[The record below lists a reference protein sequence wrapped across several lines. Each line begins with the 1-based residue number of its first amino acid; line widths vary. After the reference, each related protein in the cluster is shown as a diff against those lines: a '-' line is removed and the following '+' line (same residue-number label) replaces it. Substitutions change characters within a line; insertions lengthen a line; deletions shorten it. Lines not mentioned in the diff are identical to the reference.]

1 MLSGMRTA
9 TKNWLGRVVM
19 GVLFGLLSIS
29 FAIWGIGDIFR
40 GYGANTVAVV
50 GPTEIGVETLRRAY
64 VDEIQRLSQQA
75 RRGITNEQARSLGI
89 DRQVLQRLVS
99 DAVLDDS
106 ARKLG
111 LVVSDKTVAQSLLN
125 EQAFKG
131 PDGQFNRD
139 TFNQYLRQ
147 TGYNEAGFLRQ
158 QALVMARQQISEGI
172 GVEPYVPE
180 IWFDI
185 IDRFRNEKRDIS
197 YFVLPATSLGEIA
210 APDEAALKAFFEQRK
225 AQYRA
230 PEYRQITLLSVL
242 PRQFQDDV
250 SVTDEEL
257 HKAYDEAAKAGR
269 FGAPEKR
276 TIQQIVFPN
285 ENDAAA
291 ASVKLASGTPFE
303 TLVTER
309 NLKDSDVTLGTKTK
323 ADIFDPAI
331 ANAAFS
337 LPEGGSSAPVKG
349 QFGTVIVHVS
359 KIEPAQVKPFDAV
372 KDTLHA
378 EVAQRK
384 LSGDQKVRDQ
394 INNLRD
400 QIEDQRASGK
410 ALAEIA
416 KDLKLKARAIAGI
429 DTAGNDKNGDK
440 IADIPDEAE
449 VLKAVFGSD
458 VGLDNEAVRTR
469 DNGYVWFEINAI
481 DPGRDRTFDEVKDKV
496 TAAWQEDEA
505 AKRLS
510 AKADDVLKALRG
522 GEKLEDQAVWL
533 HSTVEKAEG
542 LTRAQPGPL
551 GVNVLTAV
559 FAGRKDAFGEAL
571 APNGHDRVI
580 FQLTGINLP
589 PRQPDVPADEQL
601 RKQLASAS
609 AEDVMTQYILYRQNE
624 LGLTVNEQAFRQA
637 TGGSEN

>member
-1 MLSGMRTA
+1 MRTA
-9 TKNWLGRVVM
+9 TKNWLGRTVM
-19 GVLFGLLSIS
+19 AVLFGLLSIS

-40 GYGANTVAVV
+40 GYGSNTVAAV
-50 GPTEIGVETLRRAY
+50 GSTEIGVETLRRAY

-75 RRGITNEQARSLGI
+75 RRGITNEQARALGI
-89 DRQVLQRLVS
+89 DKQVLQRLVS

-106 ARKLG
+106 ARALG
-111 LVVSDKTVAQSLLN
+111 LRVSSKTVAQSLVN

-147 TGYNEAGFLRQ
+147 TGYNEAGFLQQ
-158 QALVMARQQISEGI
+158 QALVMARQELYEGLGI
-172 GVEPYVPE
+172 EPYVPD

-185 IDRFRNEKRDIS
+185 IERYRGEQRSIAF
-197 YFVLPATSLGEIA
+197 FLLPAASVGEVA
-210 APDEAALKAFFEQRK
+210 APDEATLKAYFESSK

-230 PEYRQITLLSVL
+230 PEYRQITLLSAL
-242 PRQFQDDV
+242 PRDFQGDV
-250 SVTDEEL
+250 TVTDEDL

-285 ENDAAA
+285 EADAAT

-303 TLVTER
+303 TLVAER
-309 NLKDSDVTLGTKTK
+309 KLSDADITLGTKTK

-331 ANAAFS
+331 ADAAFA

-349 QFGTVIVHVS
+349 QFGVVIVHVS
-359 KIEPAQVKPFDAV
+359 KIEPAQVKPFEAV
-372 KDTLHA
+372 KDSLRA

-384 LSGDQKVRDQ
+384 LSGDAKVRDR
-394 INNLRD
+394 INALRD
-400 QIEDQRASGK
+400 KVEDQRASGK

-416 KDLKLKARAIAGI
+416 KDLKLQARVIPGI
-429 DTAGNDKNGDK
+429 DAQGNGKDGAKVAN
-440 IADIPDEAE
+440 IPDEAE
-449 VLKAVFGSD
+449 VLKAVFASD

-469 DNGYVWFEINAI
+469 DNGYVWFEVNAVE
-481 DPGRDRTFDEVKDKV
+481 GSRDRNFDEVKDKV
-496 TAAWQEDEA
+496 ADAWNKEEA

-510 AKADDVLKALRG
+510 AKAADVLKALRG
-522 GEKLEDQAVWL
+522 GEKLEDQAAWL
-533 HSTVEKAEG
+533 HSAVEKAEA

-551 GVNVLTAV
+551 GPNVLAAV
-559 FAGRKDAFGEAL
+559 FAGRKGAFGDAL
-571 APNGHDRVI
+571 APNGLDRIV
-580 FQLTGINLP
+580 FQVTDIKVP
-589 PRQPDVPADEQL
+589 PRKPDAPAEEQL
-601 RKQLASAS
+601 RKQLASAG
-609 AEDVMTQYILYRQNE
+609 AEDIMTQYVLSQQNE
-624 LGLTVNEQAFRQA
+624 MGLTVNEKAFRLA